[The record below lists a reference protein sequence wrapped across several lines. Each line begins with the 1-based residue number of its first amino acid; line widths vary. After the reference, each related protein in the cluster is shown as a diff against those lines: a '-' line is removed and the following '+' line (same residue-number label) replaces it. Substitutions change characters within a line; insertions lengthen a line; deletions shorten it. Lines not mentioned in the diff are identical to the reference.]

1 MEWSHPSPRVYCAGR
16 SDSGASAVGGEW
28 EAKHC
33 DTAIL
38 CCPQHNQET
47 ETGTEKLQRWIAGCM
62 GVSHGIRKKRD
73 TKVCCSSGNCFV
85 LLKGWCL
92 CGKQIAYDSADFA
105 DSCTSL
111 NEAQADPR
119 GLQGV
124 DPIDVHSCEM
134 SEPCLS
140 LQYWQEIAAVYAQT
154 RGVQSMG
161 ESLLML
167 TVKCCFK
174 GRK

>member
-1 MEWSHPSPRVYCAGR
+1 
-16 SDSGASAVGGEW
+16 
-28 EAKHC
+28 
-33 DTAIL
+33 
-38 CCPQHNQET
+38 
-47 ETGTEKLQRWIAGCM
+47 M

-161 ESLLML
+161 EGLLML